1 MDTLKKYIQE
11 NLVIT
16 NKEAEDLG
24 YSRHNLSELTK
35 NGQLER
41 LRPGLYQLKGKVIDD
56 FVLISSNSKR
66 IIFSHQTAL
75 YLHDLSDR
83 TPSVFHISVPQGY
96 NASHIK
102 KRYEDL
108 QVHYVK
114 KDLYELGTTEIKS
127 PQGNLVPVYD
137 VERTIC
143 DIIIDREKIDK
154 QIFTEAIKRYFKS
167 KNKNLRRLITYSI
180 QFKIEDEIKKYLE
193 VLV

>member
-75 YLHDLSDR
+75 FLYDLSDR
-83 TPSVFHISVPQGY
+83 IPNVFHISVPQGY

-114 KDLYELGTTEIKS
+114 KDLYELGKTEIKS
-127 PQGNLVPVYD
+127 PQGNLIPVYD
-137 VERTIC
+137 TERTIC

-154 QIFTEAIKRYFKS
+154 QIFTEAVKRYFKS
-167 KNKNLRRLITYSI
+167 KNKNLRRLITYSR
-180 QFKIEDEIKKYLE
+180 QFKIEVEIRKYLE